1 MKKIAYIFLPLLT
14 ASLMTG
20 CSTDDEI
27 FADGEGKIS
36 LAASLSGDVKVVSRA
51 DADGLRE
58 TYGPTLKLWLTKLG
72 KGPVRTYEGID
83 EIPSG
88 PVAMQT
94 GNYAAEAWAGD
105 SVPASWGESK
115 YFKGYEPF
123 DVSRNATT
131 QVNVVCKIVNTL
143 VSVSYDENVDEVLKD
158 YSLKVSSLTG
168 DLTFEGRDD
177 RKGYFMLPTKS
188 KTLTIELTGTGLDG
202 KPYKQT
208 ETIEDAQPTTE
219 YCLRVKYDP
228 KNPDAI
234 GGAVF
239 NIVVDPTEIEV
250 DNEIVITLAP
260 EIKGINFDIAQPV
273 TGEEGGLGR
282 RSVYISAADALTD
295 VVIESDEL
303 TPIIGHNDVGL
314 VNESVSK
321 TYLDQLNAAGIK
333 IVKTVSSDGRLTNI
347 RINFEESYTSTLKN
361 GVHTFKFTAT
371 DAYDGEA
378 KTAEATL
385 TFNVTDAPVQSLPV
399 EQSAISYTSATLR
412 ASIVKPWSAASRAA
426 GEHGFRYRAQSSAAW
441 TYVEG
446 TVSGNMM
453 TATVNGLTDG
463 STYEYKAVADDFE
476 TTVMTFT
483 TMSYPQLPNAGFE
496 DWNTST
502 PMLIGPYG
510 NDQFW
515 DSGNHGSAIM
525 SKNVTTRDAAV
536 KHSGNYSV
544 KLSSQFVG
552 FGSIGKFAAGNLFAG
567 KYLETVGGSDGLL
580 GWGRPWTVA
589 PKALTGYVKYSPVAI
604 THDSD
609 KAPEYVKGQMDKGII
624 YVALVDNSTVANEKY
639 PGWPVII
646 NTQTSQLFSKSDAN
660 VLAYGEIIFSEA
672 TAGDGMIEFNIPIEK
687 IKDGTVANIVIV
699 ASASKGGDYFCGG
712 NGSNM
717 WIDDLKLVY

>member
-20 CSTDDEI
+20 CSTDDEV

-123 DVSRNATT
+123 EISRNATT

-168 DLTFEGRDD
+168 ELTFEGRDD

-239 NIVVDPTEIEV
+239 DIVVDPTEIEV

-273 TGEEGGLGR
+273 TGEQGAIGR

-295 VVIESDEL
+295 VVIESDEFNA
-303 TPIIGHNDVGL
+303 IIGHNDVGL

-321 TYLDQLNAAGIK
+321 AYLDQLNAAGIR

-347 RINFEESYTSTLKN
+347 RVNFEESFTSTLEN

-371 DAYDGEA
+371 DAYDGDA

-426 GEHGFRYRAQSSAAW
+426 GEHGFRYRAQDSAAW

-453 TATVNGLTDG
+453 TATLTGLTDG
-463 STYEYKAVADDFE
+463 TTYEYKAVADDFE

-483 TMSYPQLPNAGFE
+483 TMAYPQLPNASFE
-496 DWNTST
+496 SWQGSA
-502 PMLIGPYG
+502 PALIGPFG
-510 NDQFW
+510 KDKFW
-515 DSGNHGSAIM
+515 DSGNHGSKTM
-525 SKNVTTRDAAV
+525 GKDVTTSDATY
-536 KHSGNYSV
+536 KHSGNYSI
-544 KLSSQFVG
+544 KLASQFVG
-552 FGSIGKFAAGNLFAG
+552 VGIMGKFAAGNLFAG
-567 KYLETVGGSDGLL
+567 EYLKTKGTNGVL
-580 GWGRPWTVA
+580 GWGRPWTVT
-589 PKALTGYVKYSPVAI
+589 PKALKGYVRYEPKAI
-604 THDSD
+604 THRDD
-609 KAPEYVKGQMDKGII
+609 NAPDEYVKGEMDKGII
-624 YVALVDNSTVANEKY
+624 YVALVDNTTKSAEGKNY
-639 PGWPVII
+639 PCIVK
-646 NTQTSQLFSKSDAN
+646 TETKELFSKNDAN
-660 VLAYGEIIFSEA
+660 VLAYGEIIFDTA
-672 TAGDGMIEFNIPIEK
+672 TGGDGMVEFNIPIEK
-687 IKDGTVANIVIV
+687 IKDGTVANIIIV
-699 ASASKGGDYFCGG
+699 ASASKGGDYFAGG
-712 NGSNM
+712 DGSTM